1 MRVLGGAGLCL
12 LACTLFLGACVAPT
26 GPHIRVAT
34 ATAAQL
40 KAAENEDNVWY
51 EFQPGDVIPVQFG
64 YLGAVEGGL
73 QGPAAL
79 RAKQHFFL
87 VASKQGAMQISFDGK
102 TYAGP
107 NSSQSIIAVVPQKG
121 AQGGQLLWIIY
132 MGESGDPKAELK
144 KVLAESA
151 GGAPAGGAPAGGAPA
166 GDAPAAGGGK

>member
-1 MRVLGGAGLCL
+1 MRIGGAGLCL
-12 LACTLFLGACVAPT
+12 VACILFLGACMMAPT

-64 YLGAVEGGL
+64 YLGAVEGGS
-73 QGPAAL
+73 QGPSAL

-87 VASKQGAMQISFDGK
+87 VASKDGPMQISFDGK
-102 TYAGP
+102 TFAGP
-107 NSSQSIIAVVPQKG
+107 NSSQSIIAVVPQKSG
-121 AQGGQLLWIIY
+121 QGGQLLWIIY
-132 MGESGDPKAELK
+132 MGQSGDAKGELK

-151 GGAPAGGAPAGGAPA
+151 
-166 GDAPAAGGGK
+166 DSGK